1 MVTELLS
8 VPGITCIFIQSH
20 PASLRQEVLGGTLC
34 YTRVVALLIS
44 SMKGEKDK
52 GTQGGYYNNC
62 PQSLGWIKRGKCI
75 KLMNES
81 KKIVKS
87 IDWRTK

>member
-1 MVTELLS
+1 
-8 VPGITCIFIQSH
+8 
-20 PASLRQEVLGGTLC
+20 
-34 YTRVVALLIS
+34 
-44 SMKGEKDK
+44 MKGEKDK